1 MKKTLLLLF
10 YFTFSI
16 SVSAQVKVQTD
27 GHVSLGTTT
36 PVNGAKVNTGAT
48 YTYSYPSTYSF
59 GLLSRAVT
67 GKYCIGIK
75 GSTLSNVV
83 NGSSIAVQGIAGGGQ
98 SGYCY
103 GVVGGLNDTNQ
114 NGAGIFGTLNNHNGV
129 LVQGRY
135 AGYFDGNVRIT
146 GTSTIQALINP
157 SDIRLEENIVSLADC
172 RDESNAL
179 SCVLG
184 MNVVKYNYKD
194 RSKELLGDTATIEK
208 EIEENTVKELHY
220 GLLAQEL
227 QAIYPE
233 LVKEGQDGYLGVNYI
248 ELIPILI
255 RSIQELKQELD
266 ESRTSQTRGTTSFSN
281 VDDTHNVLYQ
291 NTPNPFKGK
300 TVIRFKLAED
310 VYGAAIYIF
319 DMQGKTIK
327 EIPISSNDNSIT
339 IDGYELGP
347 GLYLYSLVINGLE
360 IDTKKMIISK

>member
-1 MKKTLLLLF
+1 
-10 YFTFSI
+10 
-16 SVSAQVKVQTD
+16 
-27 GHVSLGTTT
+27 
-36 PVNGAKVNTGAT
+36 
-48 YTYSYPSTYSF
+48 
-59 GLLSRAVT
+59 
-67 GKYCIGIK
+67 
-75 GSTLSNVV
+75 
-83 NGSSIAVQGIAGGGQ
+83 
-98 SGYCY
+98 
-103 GVVGGLNDTNQ
+103 
-114 NGAGIFGTLNNHNGV
+114 
-129 LVQGRY
+129 
-135 AGYFDGNVRIT
+135 
-146 GTSTIQALINP
+146 
-157 SDIRLEENIVSLADC
+157 
-172 RDESNAL
+172 
-179 SCVLG
+179 

-281 VDDTHNVLYQ
+281 VVDTHNVLYQ

-300 TVIRFKLAED
+300 TVIRFKLSED

-327 EIPISSNDNSIT
+327 EIPISSNDNSVT

-347 GLYLYSLVINGLE
+347 GLYLYSLVINGIE